1 MIDFLIYLL
10 YLLIGLFATGLV
22 LIIHELGHFIAAR
35 ILGAEVEVFGI
46 GMGPVLWRHWG
57 KNTEFRLS
65 LIPFGGY
72 CRLGGSEDLSVALS
86 NRSKKIN
93 SAGKGSFFAISPWRK
108 FIIFLSG
115 PFTNFLLTIILLSIV
130 ATIPVKRVSH
140 SLIVSP
146 ISAYPQLFEGNIN
159 QDEIEK
165 GDIILSSQERVFL
178 DWEDFASWLQAQN
191 GSDVELRINRDGKEM
206 EVTIHSTPT
215 DSGWSYGVANLEKPI
230 VGRSEDPRVENGD
243 ILIKANGVPIEWTYD
258 LYSIESDTYD
268 LVFQGKDGLKY
279 VRLEGNSFPFAWLT
293 QYRVSPD
300 SSTPIST
307 AIKKTTELS
316 KEIAAALIKLLSFNF
331 NEALKVIS
339 GPFTSAKN
347 IGHISTLAFSE
358 SNTSGIRTFLYLLSI
373 ISISISIGNLIPVPT
388 FDGGQMLI
396 CISEIIVN
404 RPLKPNTYLVLH
416 ISGMVVAWGLIIA
429 MNAWGLV
436 ETLFL

>member
-165 GDIILSSQERVFL
+165 GDIILSSKERDML
-178 DWEDFASWLQAQN
+178 LPW
-191 GSDVELRINRDGKEM
+191 
-206 EVTIHSTPT
+206 
-215 DSGWSYGVANLEKPI
+215 VAN
-230 VGRSEDPRVENGD
+230 
-243 ILIKANGVPIEWTYD
+243 Y
-258 LYSIESDTYD
+258 
-268 LVFQGKDGLKY
+268 
-279 VRLEGNSFPFAWLT
+279 
-293 QYRVSPD
+293 
-300 SSTPIST
+300 
-307 AIKKTTELS
+307 
-316 KEIAAALIKLLSFNF
+316 
-331 NEALKVIS
+331 
-339 GPFTSAKN
+339 
-347 IGHISTLAFSE
+347 
-358 SNTSGIRTFLYLLSI
+358 
-373 ISISISIGNLIPVPT
+373 
-388 FDGGQMLI
+388 
-396 CISEIIVN
+396 
-404 RPLKPNTYLVLH
+404 
-416 ISGMVVAWGLIIA
+416 
-429 MNAWGLV
+429 
-436 ETLFL
+436 